1 MSDNNYSLMLHQGQ
15 AEVFVHPARFKAV
28 TAGRRWGKSQLGKAV
43 CISKAQRPRSK
54 IWYVAPSYRMA
65 KQIMWDELLDAIP
78 RRWIKKVHNTDLSVK
93 LINGSMIECKGAD
106 DPDSLRGVGLYYVV
120 MDEFQDMKPDTWSKV
135 LRPTLARDKGHAMFI
150 GTPKGF
156 ANLYDVHVLG
166 QDPTKPQ
173 WQSWQFPTI
182 TSPFI
187 PLEEIEAAKN
197 DMDAKSFRQEFL
209 ASFESVSGRVYHA
222 FDRNIH
228 IREVEFNPTLPIW
241 IGQDFN
247 VDPMSTVIMQPQ
259 HNGEVWVVD
268 EIFLR
273 SSNTMEVCDEIE
285 KKYWR
290 YMYENTGRNQITIYP
305 DPAGASRQSGRG
317 ESDLDIFRERGF
329 KAIKYRKKHPKVV
342 DRTNAVNRMLMS
354 ASGQSRLFI
363 HPRCKNLIESFDQT
377 IYKEGSSDID
387 KRPSI
392 EHATDA
398 LGYGI
403 ELEFPTRRVK
413 VLGRSL

>member
-1 MSDNNYSLMLHQGQ
+1 MDQHKLLLHTGQ
-15 AEVFVHPARFKAV
+15 SEVFVHPARFKVV
-28 TAGRRWGKSQLGKAV
+28 TAGRRWGKSVLGKAV
-43 CISKAQRPRSK
+43 CIDKAKRPNSK

-65 KQIMWDELLDAIP
+65 KQIMWDELNQSIP
-78 RRWIKKVHNTDLSVK
+78 RKWVKKVHNTDLSIR

-120 MDEFQDMKPDTWSKV
+120 LDEYQDMKPDTWTKV

-166 QDPTKPQ
+166 QDSTKTQ
-173 WQSWQFPTI
+173 WMSWQYPTI

-187 PLEEIEAAKN
+187 PQEEIEQARA
-197 DMDAKSFRQEFL
+197 DMDIKSFRQEFL

-228 IREVEFNPTLPIW
+228 LREVEFNPDLPIW
-241 IGQDFN
+241 VGQDFN

-259 HNGEVWVVD
+259 PNEDIHVVD

-290 YMYENTGRNQITIYP
+290 YMYENTRRNQIVIYP

-317 ESDLDIFRERGF
+317 ESDLDIFRDRGF
-329 KAIKYRKKHPKVV
+329 KALKYRKKHPKVV

-354 ASGQSRLFI
+354 ARGQARLFI
-363 HPRCKNLIESFDQT
+363 NPRCKNLIESLDQT
-377 IYKEGSSDID
+377 IYRENSSDID
-387 KRPSI
+387 KRPGI
-392 EHATDA
+392 EHMTDA

-403 ELEFPTRRVK
+403 ELEYPTRRVK
-413 VLGRSL
+413 ILGRSL